1 VMEATVGTIAPCAFG
16 PNTRDRKGQ
25 GRWLLGEVW
34 REVEDFGPKCP
45 VVLGLEAW
53 VCGEQAVIERFA
65 PTPCPVQIHPVED
78 PMGVEV
84 VLEAR

>member
-1 VMEATVGTIAPCAFG
+1 M
-16 PNTRDRKGQ
+16 
-25 GRWLLGEVW
+25 
-34 REVEDFGPKCP
+34 CP
-45 VVLGLEAW
+45 VLLLLGLEAW